1 METAMH
7 VGRLFR
13 RGVAD
18 SAASP
23 AGEDDHILVI
33 TDARPHE
40 PLAAAVAGLGYAV
53 ASCTAADVERA
64 APAWQPRAI
73 VLDVSS
79 MTPTRVP
86 GLVARLRA
94 RGAAFLVVI
103 VPADDTGVGCVAL
116 DAGADDFLRHP
127 VAPPDLRARVRSHL
141 GPRRP
146 VASPEV

>member
-1 METAMH
+1 MH

-18 SAASP
+18 SAAGP
-23 AGEDDHILVI
+23 AGEDGHILVI

-40 PLAAAVAGLGYAV
+40 PLAAAVAGLGYTV

-79 MTPTRVP
+79 MAPARVP
-86 GLVARLRA
+86 VLVARLRA
-94 RGAAFLVVI
+94 RGAAFLVVV
-103 VPADDTGVGCVAL
+103 VPADDTEVGCVAL
-116 DAGADDFLRHP
+116 DAGADDFLRRP
-127 VAPPDLRARVRSHL
+127 VASSDLRARVRSHL
-141 GPRRP
+141 GPRR
-146 VASPEV
+146 SPTSPRV

>member
-1 METAMH
+1 MYI
-7 VGRLFR
+7 GRLFR

-23 AGEDDHILVI
+23 AGEDGHILVI
-33 TDARPHE
+33 ADARPHE
-40 PLAAAVAGLGYAV
+40 PLAAAVAGLGYTV

-79 MTPTRVP
+79 MAPARVP
-86 GLVARLRA
+86 VLVARLRA
-94 RGAAFLVVI
+94 RGAAFLVVV
-103 VPADDTGVGCVAL
+103 VPADDTEVGCVAL
-116 DAGADDFLRHP
+116 DAGADDFLRRP
-127 VAPPDLRARVRSHL
+127 VASSDLRARVRSHL